1 MIVVFINCFND
12 YRFLVDKYLVVVFRG
27 VFVFFLMVEEN
38 ILLVKYFQWL
48 DNIEEEVGSYIEKL
62 MGNEKFIGIYFR
74 NGVDWVYIVN
84 FLLVLIL
91 FLISNVEILVIDIL
105 FYCYKLY

>member
-1 MIVVFINCFND
+1 
-12 YRFLVDKYLVVVFRG
+12 
-27 VFVFFLMVEEN
+27 
-38 ILLVKYFQWL
+38 
-48 DNIEEEVGSYIEKL
+48 